1 MSVMTK
7 DGTFSRPLPRPLPGG
22 IGGETGPRPG
32 QPARQL
38 VHGRQLV
45 CRAYC
50 CGDGR
55 WDIEGRLVD
64 IKTRDVR
71 LPAGARV
78 AAGEP
83 YRALALVVTMGDDL
97 TIRHARLE
105 VEPAAQERAS
115 AACRALAGRR
125 IDAMFGDETKALFAG
140 TAGCAHL
147 EELLAVV
154 ISTARETIPPP
165 QPPVMARDADD

>member
-1 MSVMTK
+1 MTN
-7 DGTFSRPLPRPLPGG
+7 DGTYPRPLPRSLPGG
-22 IGGETGPRPG
+22 VDGENGPRPG

-45 CRAYC
+45 CRAYY

-71 LPAGARV
+71 LPTGMRV

-83 YRALALVVTMGDDL
+83 YRALALVVTVDDDL

-115 AACRALAGRR
+115 ATCRALTGRR
-125 IDAMFGDETKALFAG
+125 IDAMFGDETKILFAQA
-140 TAGCAHL
+140 AGCTHL
-147 EELLAVV
+147 EELLAAV
-154 ISTARETIPPP
+154 ISTGRETIPLP
-165 QPPVMARDADD
+165 QPAVKGRDEDD

>member
-1 MSVMTK
+1 MTN
-7 DGTFSRPLPRPLPGG
+7 DGTLSRRLPRPLPGG
-22 IGGETGPRPG
+22 VDGQPGPRSA
-32 QPARQL
+32 QPVRQL

-83 YRALALVVTMGDDL
+83 YRALALVVTVDDEL

-105 VEPAAQERAS
+105 VEPSAQERAS

-125 IDAMFGDETKALFAG
+125 IDGMSGDEMKTLFARA
-140 TAGCAHL
+140 AGCAHL
-147 EELLAVV
+147 EELLAAV
-154 ISTARETIPPP
+154 IATARETIPLP
-165 QPPVMARDADD
+165 QPAVTGRDADD